1 MSVRRFVA
9 YFLAIV
15 AGSTFAFASTLRGQP
30 TPTEES
36 TSEDGQLSMI
46 TDADEYVMT
55 PESARR
61 FHYSW
66 SRHSHAPAGT
76 ARAVPV
82 R

>member
-1 MSVRRFVA
+1 MSIRRFVA

-30 TPTEES
+30 APTEAP
-36 TSEDGQLSMI
+36 TSEDGQLLTA
-46 TDADEYVMT
+46 TDSDEFLVT

-61 FHYSW
+61 SHYTW
-66 SRHSHAPAGT
+66 NRHNHAPAGA
-76 ARAVPV
+76 ARVVPM